1 MTANSPFIAPSAELP
16 PAQRSPA
23 GERRQETAHL
33 WHGGHF
39 SAGAMA
45 AWEAWRIQRSSAGCV
60 TIGSSEKTTSLSRS
74 GSESATCC
82 FGARQRSQPGST
94 PRWQPPSVTL
104 ACGSASTSSATSVF
118 LISARYSAPISGRT
132 ASIRKWTRYFGPSS
146 LRGGVLRRRI
156 DWIFSMS
163 VSSPTRVSVS
173 LLPAWFSP
181 SSAKR

>member
-1 MTANSPFIAPSAELP
+1 MRHDRFIGEDNVFV
-16 PAQRSPA
+16 AQRIEIGGLLLRSPA
-23 GERRQETAHL
+23 K
-33 WHGGHF
+33 
-39 SAGAMA
+39 
-45 AWEAWRIQRSSAGCV
+45 V
-60 TIGSSEKTTSLSRS
+60 
-74 GSESATCC
+74 AT
-82 FGARQRSQPGST
+82 GIDAPMH
-94 PRWQPPSVTL
+94 PPSVTL
-104 ACGSASTSSATSVF
+104 ACDAASTSSATSVF